1 MIDFNYVELINLL
14 NMLYDIYPYPAH
26 IQDTLYILTVEMECP
41 GWCAGDAGVGWFC
54 YLLGTHSIYGAKKKS
69 REIGYVT
76 GIQ

>member
-1 MIDFNYVELINLL
+1 MYIVV
-14 NMLYDIYPYPAH
+14 AH

-41 GWCAGDAGVGWFC
+41 GWCAGDAGVVGFC
-54 YLLGTHSIYGAKKKS
+54 YLVGMHSIYGAKKKN